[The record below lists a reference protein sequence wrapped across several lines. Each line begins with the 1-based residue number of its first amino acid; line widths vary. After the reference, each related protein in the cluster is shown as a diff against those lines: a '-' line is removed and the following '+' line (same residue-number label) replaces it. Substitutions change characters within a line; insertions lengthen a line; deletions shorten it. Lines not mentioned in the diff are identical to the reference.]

1 MGDANV
7 VRRMADTVER
17 RDAEAM
23 AALYTQDAT
32 VHHPL
37 YPEPARGRDA
47 IRASQPELFDAISDV
62 KVQVRSILTGER
74 VCAAEVTIKATHTGA
89 IDVGAKGPIPA
100 SGGRVEVHEVWPF
113 DLDPNGLI
121 VEERDY
127 LDTAALLAQLGGN
140 RSPHE
145 AGGPSE

>member
-1 MGDANV
+1 MDDANV

-47 IRASQPELFDAISDV
+47 IRASQRELFDAISDV
-62 KVQVRSILTGER
+62 EVQIRSILTGENI
-74 VCAAEVTIKATHTGA
+74 CAAEVIIRATHTGA
-89 IDVGAKGPIPA
+89 IDLGGKGPIPA
-100 SGGRVEVHEVWPF
+100 SGRRVEVYEVWAF

-121 VEERDY
+121 IEERDY
-127 LDTAALLAQLGGN
+127 LDTAALLAQLGAD
-140 RSPHE
+140 RSPHDA
-145 AGGPSE
+145 AGLSE